1 MKMVPVC
8 RKFVSVL
15 SAAVMSCS
23 ALSFRPPLS
32 SAAEQAVPS
41 EAAVPFDRVDGLRAG
56 SYSPDRVNIL
66 LKQTYSR
73 DYDGLLEK
81 VFSDPMFRGYEVL
94 SDPETANPDEFRLFV
109 TADLNGRGDDAIR
122 QALDYLETFD
132 EIYYAGP
139 NQYFEVEPAGA
150 INAPRIVYDQA
161 GGASVMPVNDP
172 GADAM
177 AKGIS
182 NYNGAT
188 HLTSAAAFDLIDLY
202 EAWSIT
208 PGSPNFVLGN
218 YETLYYKHEDLIGQM
233 WNNPDTSLAERHG
246 YNFRS
251 GSGSV
256 YSEVNDH
263 GTFTAGIMCAAGENG
278 VGSAGVAY
286 GSKLMATMG
295 SETGDAKEFQK
306 VINFMNANEIKVY
319 NISASWSDKL
329 QEPVLSLIRQYK
341 GLVVVCAHNQR
352 RNLDEQPLYPAS
364 YSTVADN
371 VIAVGAVDDQDNNL
385 WNYGPQTVQIAAP
398 CSVVGTGIYEERG
411 KIKSNYGVAPYTSAA
426 APVVSGVIALIWS
439 ANPTLSAQQVKQILL
454 DSADHVSKLDGLI
467 QGGRRVNA
475 YKALLAAGCSN
486 GQYFF
491 RSKVN
496 GGYLNLD
503 TSNDML
509 FTHNFHAGKKQQFYY
524 GKGTLT
530 SIYNNTYLASGAAC
544 SEGFKSVISLKKSDI
559 AVAKNMNGNGYRIIQ
574 SVRTAKNGG
583 ECVELYALEVKES
596 GSANSDV
603 FWTPYNPD
611 SEKQIWFAEDAAPVK
626 LEEGV
631 YTIRNAKS
639 GQLANM
645 EQSTGKLMQYDF
657 TGFDNQKW
665 QLTLI
670 GDGQYFVKTKSALYP
685 GQLTSSGSTPRIE
698 KTACTFFSMYR
709 NIDETTGE
717 PDGTYRIHQVGTS
730 RCLKVQNNSMSNC
743 APIVMDSFR
752 NSGGDQWILTKIG

>member
-1 MKMVPVC
+1 
-8 RKFVSVL
+8 
-15 SAAVMSCS
+15 
-23 ALSFRPPLS
+23 
-32 SAAEQAVPS
+32 
-41 EAAVPFDRVDGLRAG
+41 
-56 SYSPDRVNIL
+56 
-66 LKQTYSR
+66 
-73 DYDGLLEK
+73 
-81 VFSDPMFRGYEVL
+81 MFRSYEVL
-94 SDPETANPDEFRLFV
+94 SDPETANPEEFRLFV
-109 TADLNGRGDDAIR
+109 TADLEGRGDDAIL
-122 QALDYLETFD
+122 QALDYLKSFD

-139 NQYFEVEPAGA
+139 NQYFQVEPAA
-150 INAPRIVYDQA
+150 PINNKTFY
-161 GGASVMPVNDP
+161 DP
-172 GADAM
+172 GADA
-177 AKGIS
+177 AGGGIS

-188 HLTSAAAFDLIDLY
+188 HLSSAAAFDLIDLY

-208 PGSPNFVLGN
+208 PGSSNFVLGN

-233 WNNPDTSLAERHG
+233 WNNPDESVAERHG
-246 YNFRS
+246 YNFKS
-251 GSGSV
+251 SSGSV

-263 GTFTAGIMCAAGENG
+263 GTFTAGIMCAAGENSK
-278 VGSAGVAY
+278 GSAGVAY

-295 SETGDAKEFQK
+295 SDTGDAKDFQK

-364 YSTVADN
+364 YSKLANN
-371 VIAVGAVDDQDNNL
+371 VIAVGAVDNQDNNL
-385 WNYGPQTVQIAAP
+385 WNYGPETVQIAAP
-398 CSVVGTGIYEERG
+398 CSVVGTGIYESGG

-426 APVVSGVIALIWS
+426 APVISGVIALIWS

-475 YKALLAAGCSN
+475 YKALQAAGCRS

-509 FTHNFHAGKKQQFYY
+509 FTHNFHAGQKQQFYY

-530 SIYNNTYLASGAAC
+530 SLYNNTYLAFGAA
-544 SEGFKSVISLKKSDI
+544 SGNGYRSGISLKKSDI
-559 AVAKNMNGNGYRIIQ
+559 AVAKNMDGNGYRIIK

-583 ECVELYALEVKES
+583 EGVELYALEVTETS
-596 GSANSDV
+596 SANSDV
-603 FWTPYNPD
+603 FWRPYDPD
-611 SEKQIWFAEDAAPVK
+611 SEKQLWFAEDAIPVK

-631 YTIRNAKS
+631 YMIKNAKS
-639 GQLANM
+639 GQLVNM
-645 EQSTGKLMQYDF
+645 EQSNGKLMQYDP

-665 QLTLI
+665 TLEFM
-670 GDGQYFVKTKSALYP
+670 GAGQYLVKTKSRLYP
-685 GQLTSSGSTPRIE
+685 GQLTSTGSVPRIE
-698 KTACTFFSMYR
+698 PNACTFYSFYR

-717 PDGTYRIHQVGTS
+717 PDGTFRIHQCGTS
-730 RCLKVQNNSMSNC
+730 RCLKVQNNSIANC
-743 APIVMDSFR
+743 APVVMDSFR
-752 NSGGDQWILTKIG
+752 NSGGDQWILTKVG